1 MYHPPNSPEVAAT
14 RRTGDS
20 PMKGKRGPRP
30 SSRSKSKVKKLNP
43 KKDFDQPV
51 RRPRQQ
57 RLPTMDDAKIEILH
71 SLATDYADMRDR
83 RMQLGKK
90 EVELKGKILDV
101 LKAHKMEHYHY
112 SDIDI
117 TVINEKQKVRVKIGG
132 GGDEATDEPEEA
144 AESEPGEDPRE

>member
-1 MYHPPNSPEVAAT
+1 MAKKAPK
-14 RRTGDS
+14 
-20 PMKGKRGPRP
+20 KGK
-30 SSRSKSKVKKLNP
+30 KLKKLNP

-51 RRPRQQ
+51 RKPRQA

-117 TVINEKQKVRVKIGG
+117 TVINEKQKVKVRIGG
-132 GGDEATDEPEEA
+132 AHEEAMDEPEEA
-144 AESEPGEDPRE
+144 DEPEPSEDPRE

>member
-1 MYHPPNSPEVAAT
+1 
-14 RRTGDS
+14 
-20 PMKGKRGPRP
+20 MKGKRGPRP

-43 KKDFDQPV
+43 EKDFDQPV

-117 TVINEKQKVRVKIGG
+117 TVINEKQKVRVKIGA
-132 GGDEATDEPEEA
+132 GGDEATDEPEGAE
-144 AESEPGEDPRE
+144 ESEPGEDPRE